1 LVHIVWLSIAS
12 LLRSSIKMIEFNVV
26 THVYRTVGTVAV
38 CMYGSK
44 RMAGGLYSVQVGQ

>member
-12 LLRSSIKMIEFNVV
+12 VLRSSIRMIEFNVV

-44 RMAGGLYSVQVGQ
+44 RMAGVMYIIQVGQ